1 MTQPQP
7 HHVVV
12 LGESR
17 ARDLEGREITTYQF
31 VDQDRPRSVLLKV
44 ERFVEGMA
52 LGKKEYWLPKRMIKL
67 LPNSAHPEKIEVP
80 LWLWEKKLAG
90 E

>member
-12 LGESR
+12 LGESK

-44 ERFVEGMA
+44 
-52 LGKKEYWLPKRMIKL
+52 
-67 LPNSAHPEKIEVP
+67 
-80 LWLWEKKLAG
+80 
-90 E
+90 